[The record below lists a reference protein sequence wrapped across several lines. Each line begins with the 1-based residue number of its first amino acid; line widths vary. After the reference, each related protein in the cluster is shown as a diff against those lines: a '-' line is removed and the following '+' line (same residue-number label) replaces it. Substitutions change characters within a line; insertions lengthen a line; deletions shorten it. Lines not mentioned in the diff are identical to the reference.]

1 MPSLTE
7 WYRYVDRV
15 SRPASRLQ
23 DEGEPVEWRPWL
35 EMSDPD
41 PAPVSA
47 PLTDVP
53 DLAELLGKSAL
64 IPQSAS
70 PAREEFEDL
79 TINDPLPAIPVFTVP
94 ELHVPSFELKAP
106 RWGEIQPEAEP
117 TEADEEPEE
126 TERVAEMGV
135 KGGAASAAARIK
147 ASPNWDLLSRV
158 RGEEGGSEAGA
169 ESGRSRFRESRQE
182 LIERLVDPTLS
193 LEQTAVILGVCPTT
207 VRRYTNK
214 GLLRHFRTKGNQ
226 RRFRLSDVV
235 EFMESRAA
243 EIEADGEADRAA
255 GLQDTATED

>member
-1 MPSLTE
+1 MPSLND

-23 DEGEPVEWRPWL
+23 DEAEEPLAWRPWL
-35 EMSDPD
+35 EIPDPD

-47 PLTDVP
+47 SLEDVP
-53 DLAELLGKSAL
+53 DLADLLGQSAL
-64 IPQSAS
+64 IPATTS

-79 TINDPLPAIPVFTVP
+79 TVNDRLPAIPIFSVP
-94 ELHVPSFELKAP
+94 TLQAPQFELQAP
-106 RWGEIQPEAEP
+106 RWGETALPEPEV
-117 TEADEEPEE
+117 EEEPA
-126 TERVAEMGV
+126 VAEIGV
-135 KGGAASAAARIK
+135 KGGAAAGIGSAAALIK
-147 ASPNWDLLSRV
+147 ASPNWELLNRA
-158 RGEEGGSEAGA
+158 RKEEPEGS
-169 ESGRSRFRESRQE
+169 RSRFRESRQE

-214 GLLRHFRTKGNQ
+214 NLLRHFRTKGNQ

-243 EIEADGEADRAA
+243 EIEADGQADREA
-255 GLQDTATED
+255 GFDETAGE

>member
-1 MPSLTE
+1 MPSLND

-23 DEGEPVEWRPWL
+23 DEVDEPVAWRPWL
-35 EMSDPD
+35 EIPDPD

-47 PLTDVP
+47 PLDNVP
-53 DLAELLGKSAL
+53 DLAELFGKSAL
-64 IPQSAS
+64 IPETTS

-79 TINDPLPAIPVFTVP
+79 TVNDRLPEIPIFS
-94 ELHVPSFELKAP
+94 VPSLQAPQFELQMP
-106 RWGEIQPEAEP
+106 RWGEPAAPEGVEGV
-117 TEADEEPEE
+117 EEPE
-126 TERVAEMGV
+126 TVAEIGV
-135 KGGAASAAARIK
+135 KGGAATGIGSAAARIK
-147 ASPNWDLLSRV
+147 ASPNWELLNRA
-158 RGEEGGSEAGA
+158 RGEEA
-169 ESGRSRFRESRQE
+169 EGTRSRFRESRRE

-214 GLLRHFRTKGNQ
+214 NLLRHFRTKGNQ

-243 EIEADGEADRAA
+243 EIEADSQADQEA
-255 GLQDTATED
+255 GFEGGVVE